1 MSTDAGFASLAFPSL
16 RDRGRESIEARA
28 RVSGHAA
35 GYAAGLKTAALE
47 LAERAAALEADA
59 QRTALENARRI
70 EAALAALDTAA
81 RALDSR
87 LAPVLLDA
95 QSVLAAASVD
105 IAEAIIGRELATT
118 PDSALSALKRALDH
132 AEADAVVTVRMS
144 PADLASLDEE
154 TRAAVAAGVRLQADA
169 AMASGD
175 AVAELPNGYLDARI
189 GAALDRVRAAL
200 TEGIS

>member
-35 GYAAGLKTAALE
+35 GYAAGLKAASIE
-47 LAERAAALEADA
+47 GARRAAALEADA
-59 QRTALENARRI
+59 ERTALENARRTN
-70 EAALAALDTAA
+70 AALEVLDAAA
-81 RALDSR
+81 RALDAR
-87 LAPVLLDA
+87 LAPVLVGAQDA
-95 QSVLAAASVD
+95 LAAASVD
-105 IAEAIIGRELATT
+105 IAEAIIGRELTVA

-132 AEADAVVTVRMS
+132 AETDAVITVRMN
-144 PADLASLDEE
+144 PADLDALDGE
-154 TRAAVAAGVRLQADA
+154 TREAVAVGVRLQADA
-169 AMASGD
+169 RLSPGD

-200 TEGIS
+200 LEGTS